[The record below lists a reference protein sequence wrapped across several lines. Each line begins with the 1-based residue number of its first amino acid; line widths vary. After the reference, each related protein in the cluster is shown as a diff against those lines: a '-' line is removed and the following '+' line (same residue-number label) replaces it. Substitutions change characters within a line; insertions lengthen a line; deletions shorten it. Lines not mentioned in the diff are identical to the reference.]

1 MQAFEPFR
9 RADSQLFSYH
19 LVILSLLALG
29 RLSLNPRLH
38 EEARMPPISRREFI
52 KTASSSAV
60 VGAVLSTGGRILHA
74 NPLGLPIGCQTWPV
88 RAMIAKD
95 FPGTLKELVAAGFQ
109 TIELCSPVG
118 YADSGFA
125 GLSKYK
131 GSELRS
137 ILHQEGLTCVSSHF
151 SMDELRKNQDDRI
164 SWAKDVG
171 LTQMLV
177 PSLDGP
183 KNPTLDDVKRAA
195 DEYNRM
201 GERAAS
207 AGIVQGLHNEDFE
220 LTKVDGKRTYDL
232 LFQLL
237 DPKLVK
243 FQFQVSTISEGYDAA
258 EYFTKYPGRFISM
271 HVQGWSATSRKIV
284 PVGQGTLDWNKIF
297 TAAKTGGVKN
307 YFVEMD
313 LPLMKRSVPYLR
325 HLQV

>member
-1 MQAFEPFR
+1 
-9 RADSQLFSYH
+9 
-19 LVILSLLALG
+19 
-29 RLSLNPRLH
+29 
-38 EEARMPPISRREFI
+38 MPPKSRREFI
-52 KTASSSAV
+52 KSASSSV
-60 VGAVLSTGGRILHA
+60 MLGTVLSTAGRMLHA
-74 NPLGLPIGCQTWPV
+74 NPLGMPLGCQTWPV
-88 RAMIAKD
+88 RELIAKD
-95 FPGTLKELVAAGFQ
+95 FPGTLKQLAAAGFQ

-118 YADSGFA
+118 YADSGF
-125 GLSKYK
+125 GSLGKFK
-131 GSELRS
+131 GAELRS
-137 ILHQEGLTCVSSHF
+137 ILRDAGLTCVSSHF
-151 SMDELRKNQDDRI
+151 SIDELRKNQEDRI

-183 KNPTLDDVKRAA
+183 KNPTMDDVKRAA

-237 DPKLVK
+237 DPRFVK

-271 HVQGWSATSRKIV
+271 HVQGWSATTHKIV
-284 PVGQGTLDWNKIF
+284 PVGQGTLDWKKIF
-297 TAAKTGGVKN
+297 NAAKTGGIKN

-313 LPLMKRSVPYLR
+313 FPLMKASVPYLR
-325 HLQV
+325 NLQVV